1 MSHPVVCL
9 LEEEKVERV
18 RDILKIYPHD
28 GFPVVDNYN
37 PDLVSSSP
45 KQWYL
50 RIGMSCRCCLQ
61 ETIKDI
67 PFFVCLP
74 PKYVIAIISWEFVT
88 PTFGEDN
95 CSPSLILILEHAS

>member
-18 RDILKIYPHD
+18 RDILKNYPHD

-45 KQWYL
+45 K
-50 RIGMSCRCCLQ
+50 
-61 ETIKDI
+61 
-67 PFFVCLP
+67 
-74 PKYVIAIISWEFVT
+74 
-88 PTFGEDN
+88 
-95 CSPSLILILEHAS
+95 